1 MSKEISLTYSMNWIR
16 RLPPALTTDLPVLV
30 MLVACFMLV
39 PLYWAHIVTGVA
51 LIVLTAIH
59 LWTRRGKVARLL
71 RGDRR
76 TALRRWRRRSGY
88 MLFFLAALLMTVT
101 GGMRWAGMPPDDT
114 GHAAVS
120 TMLIVAAVPHLW
132 VSRRALRA
140 RLRVRRTGGARTVH
154 RHRIRS

>member
-1 MSKEISLTYSMNWIR
+1 MSKEFSLTYSVSRIR

-39 PLYWAHIVTGVA
+39 PLYWSHIVTGVA
-51 LIVLTAIH
+51 LVVLTATH
-59 LWTRRGKVARLL
+59 LWTRRGRVTQLL

-76 TALRRWRRRSGY
+76 TASRRGRRRGGY
-88 MLFFLAALLMTVT
+88 TLFLLAALLMTAT
-101 GGMRWAGMPPDDT
+101 GGMRWAGKPPDET

-120 TMLIVAAVPHLW
+120 TMLVVAAVLHLW

-140 RLRVRRTGGARTVH
+140 RLRVKPTARARTVD
-154 RHRIRS
+154 RHRTR